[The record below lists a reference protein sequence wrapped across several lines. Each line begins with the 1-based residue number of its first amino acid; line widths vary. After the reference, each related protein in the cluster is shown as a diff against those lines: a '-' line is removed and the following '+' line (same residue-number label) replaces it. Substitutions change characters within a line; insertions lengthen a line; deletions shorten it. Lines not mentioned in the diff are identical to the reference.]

1 MILGNG
7 KVLDN
12 MCEGYCDFYYDEN
25 VGEFVCRKCGYI
37 LTKED
42 KRAALE
48 YANALRRAEEAN
60 SND

>member
-1 MILGNG
+1 MMNR
-7 KVLDN
+7 
-12 MCEGYCDFYYDEN
+12 CEGYCDFYYDEN
-25 VGEFVCRKCGYI
+25 IREHVCRKCGYV

-48 YANALRRAEEAN
+48 YANALMRAEEAN